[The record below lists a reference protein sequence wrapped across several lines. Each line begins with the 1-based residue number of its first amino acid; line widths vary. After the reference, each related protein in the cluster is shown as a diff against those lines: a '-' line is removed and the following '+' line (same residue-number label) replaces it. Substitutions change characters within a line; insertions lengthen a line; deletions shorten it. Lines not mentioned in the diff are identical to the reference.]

1 MLVCRRRTAA
11 AAVCLVVVAGALLLV
26 HQDVLPAPG
35 ALLSARMAAKAI
47 RAERSLDEYWHS
59 VDARDKR
66 TEREVRA
73 LQRERLKSGVGTRFE
88 SEVAERDL
96 RKAADWGKGPSLRPW
111 AARGGGDD
119 EASVKFFRAAAK
131 HPRAARQAIQEEVK
145 NLALQYAHAHR
156 HSDKARV
163 EELADGAAMDLDRQP
178 WQQTGGSSKGKA
190 MVLQADKGL
199 FGSSLT
205 GLVRN
210 VFGGPHSEISKYA
223 SEHHAK
229 HGTYHLSALGEP
241 HWDANGNRIMP
252 KPAANDRGLAG
263 VGVKTTN
270 TLKELY
276 KNTGAVAKAAKGSQV
291 SDQDNMH
298 LVRLMDNLLY
308 GMKIERHATR
318 DLRATKEKAVADFS
332 RKLAEHKFDNKML
345 VGKKNSFFSDD
356 ESADAK
362 EPNDGLVTNMLK
374 PVAVTALPDQSPVAK
389 KLKDNE
395 MLISGDKGFFKDE
408 DDANPMG
415 KVLSSSAAQPAA
427 ARQEGREATRKFKI
441 HELNKKIEESSQ
453 EVRNLEAQREA
464 EAANQGAE
472 DVKDFKVVHAV
483 QKQSELD
490 TEHDKVVEENQRLA
504 HKSDVDAFVSGVN
517 GQEHH
522 SIARGQHVRASAA
535 APPRQRSSGGL
546 LAKAEHAV
554 IGAEMREKHAE
565 RKVKREER
573 QQAREREEVRKME
586 RREEGKGEA
595 MAAKKMAEHEALAA
609 DKMAEHEARHAER
622 VEVARSR
629 KDERVE
635 AVRAAGAR
643 AWQVMEAREVPAK
656 SGKLTETHVSG
667 DQERQAVAG
676 YFEKLEKQD
685 KYKHKLAV
693 SVIHKEEAP
702 RVAEHAHAD
711 GSDLR
716 DMARD
721 DKFFEKLALHDENK
735 AKRSREKRIQRNKDE
750 SSLKFYEYVD
760 HEREHQKRAAHH
772 KTSAHVPRAYKEW
785 EHAQRSLEDPKAAAN
800 RGHKKA
806 HVASLAFAASAKERV
821 EYYKGTN
828 EDGTIIWGTHDSA
841 AAPAAVTRQPPS
853 PVTAAVKPA
862 KWLGKTSPAQVR
874 EGGEQTATKVAAL
887 QTKIKA
893 ALQSAIQKDVV
904 PEVGQTVKDG
914 IKKALHRRASLTSAT
929 SIPALPDTAAA
940 AAAAPPVAA
949 AAPPEQVNLQHH
961 EEDQHAWTGEYIDD
975 DSSAA
980 GNPPKQANSRH
991 HYLDWAEQQP
1001 KSQHHYLDD
1010 DSVGARNLK
1019 AHRLKEAS
1027 HGEHHYIDDV
1037 SDGQA
1042 RYGEHVGRTVAD
1054 AHHYLDDD
1062 SREVRGRS
1070 ASRASEVSVHGAMA
1084 AEPRSRYEYQ
1094 KSNLAKVLDTPEPS
1108 AKAQLDH
1115 LLHDPL
1121 SAVESLF

>member
-1 MLVCRRRTAA
+1 MLFGASPPRRRTAA
-11 AAVCLVVVAGALLLV
+11 AAVCLLALAGAVLLV
-26 HQDVLPAPG
+26 QQDVLPAPG
-35 ALLSARMAAKAI
+35 ALLSARMAAKSI

-96 RKAADWGKGPSLRPW
+96 RKAADWGKGPSLRPRD
-111 AARGGGDD
+111 ARGGDNED
-119 EASVKFFRAAAK
+119 SAKFFRAAAR
-131 HPRAARQAIQEEVK
+131 HPRAGRRAIQEEVEV
-145 NLALQYAHAHR
+145 LARQYAHAHR

-163 EELADGAAMDLDRQP
+163 EELADGVEMHLDRQP

-190 MVLQADKGL
+190 MLQQADKGM

-223 SEHHAK
+223 SQHHAK
-229 HGTYHLSALGEP
+229 PGTYHWSALGEP

-263 VGVKTTN
+263 AGVKTTN

-276 KNTGAVAKAAKGSQV
+276 KNSGSLAKAAQGSQV

-308 GMKIERHATR
+308 GKKVERHATR

-332 RKLAEHKFDNKML
+332 RKLAEHRFDNKML
-345 VGKKNSFFSDD
+345 VDKQNSFFSDD

-374 PVAVTALPDQSPVAK
+374 PVAVTSLPDQSPVAK

-408 DDANPMG
+408 DDANPID

-427 ARQEGREATRKFKI
+427 ARQEGKKATRKLKI
-441 HELNKKIEESSQ
+441 HERKKKMEESSQ
-453 EVRNLEAQREA
+453 EVRKLEAQREV
-464 EAANQGAE
+464 EAAKQGAE

-490 TEHDKVVEENQRLA
+490 AEHEKDVEENQRLA
-504 HKSDVDAFVSGVN
+504 HKSDVDAFFSGVN
-517 GQEHH
+517 RQE
-522 SIARGQHVRASAA
+522 QHVRASAA
-535 APPRQRSSGGL
+535 APPRQRSSAGL
-546 LAKAEHAV
+546 LAKAERAV
-554 IGAEMREKHAE
+554 IGAEMREKHTE

-586 RREEGKGEA
+586 RRQERNGEA
-595 MAAKKMAEHEALAA
+595 MAAKKMVEHEALAA
-609 DKMAEHEARHAER
+609 EKKAAHEARHAEH
-622 VEVARSR
+622 VAVARGR

-635 AVRAAGAR
+635 AVRATGAR
-643 AWQVMEAREVPAK
+643 APGQVMEAREEPEK

-702 RVAEHAHAD
+702 RVAEHAYAD

-721 DKFFEKLALHDENK
+721 DKFFDKMALHDENK

-750 SSLKFYEYVD
+750 SSLKFYESVD
-760 HEREHQKRAAHH
+760 HELQHKKRAAHH
-772 KTSAHVPRAYKEW
+772 RTSAHVPRAYKEW
-785 EHAQRSLEDPKAAAN
+785 EHAQRSLKDPKAAN

-806 HVASLAFAASAKERV
+806 YVASLAFAQGAKERV

-841 AAPAAVTRQPPS
+841 AVPAAGTQQPPS
-853 PVTAAVKPA
+853 PVTAAVKPNGLVYQWRA
-862 KWLGKTSPAQVR
+862 KTSPAQVR
-874 EGGEQTATKVAAL
+874 EGGEQTTTQVAAL

-893 ALQSAIQKDVV
+893 AVQSAIQKDVV
-904 PEVGQTVKDG
+904 PEVGQTVKYG
-914 IKKALHRRASLTSAT
+914 IKKALHRRASLIGAS
-929 SIPALPDTAAA
+929 SSSVMPITAAA
-940 AAAAPPVAA
+940 AAAAPPK
-949 AAPPEQVNLQHH
+949 QVNSQHH

-975 DSSAA
+975 DSGAA
-980 GNPPKQANSRH
+980 ANPPKQANSQH

-1010 DSVGARNLK
+1010 DSVGARNGK
-1019 AHRLKEAS
+1019 AHRLEEAS
-1027 HGEHHYIDDV
+1027 HGDHQYIDDD

-1042 RYGEHVGRTVAD
+1042 WYGERVGRTVSG

-1062 SREVRGRS
+1062 SREARDRS
-1070 ASRASEVSVHGAMA
+1070 AARASEVPVHGARA
-1084 AEPRSRYEYQ
+1084 AEPKSRYEYQ

-1115 LLHDPL
+1115 FLHDPL